1 MHRHGVGAAQ
11 GRRRGTR
18 RVDDGRGFDPGA
30 LKSTPETAHFGLSL
44 MSDAARDA
52 GAVLQVAS
60 ALGHGTHW
68 RLVVPRGSG
77 EAQ

>member
-1 MHRHGVGAAQ
+1 
-11 GRRRGTR
+11 
-18 RVDDGRGFDPGA
+18 
-30 LKSTPETAHFGLSL
+30 

-60 ALGHGTHW
+60 APGHGTHW